1 MNERNVF
8 VKIITPERVKLQ
20 GVVPLPELEAER
32 LIRLGVAELT
42 DSSQL
47 HATGSGNVDYTAA
60 LQQAEKSLKDQSAT
74 IERLKKELD
83 EKTEIIRNQEIQI
96 ADLKKQLVLT
106 EEKAVKASA
115 DKKSAKE
122 SSEKKSAKEAQKDQ

>member
-8 VKIITPERVKLQ
+8 VKIIAPERVKLQ
-20 GVVPLPELEAER
+20 GVVSLPELEAER

-60 LQQAEKSLKDQSAT
+60 LQQAESHSKISLLRSK
-74 IERLKKELD
+74 
-83 EKTEIIRNQEIQI
+83 
-96 ADLKKQLVLT
+96 DLKKNWTKRPKL
-106 EEKAVKASA
+106 
-115 DKKSAKE
+115 
-122 SSEKKSAKEAQKDQ
+122 SEIRKYRLQI